1 LKFIELGCCYFI
13 KSHFAEKLYK
23 NDMMRD
29 RGTMMEAILF
39 VNEVFTA

>member
-1 LKFIELGCCYFI
+1 LGCCYFI

-29 RGTMMEAILF
+29 RGTRMETILLMRCLQH
-39 VNEVFTA
+39 ELQ